1 MRDEAISDGELDQLL
16 MSNENA
22 RSRWL
27 DRRCQPAPESNW
39 WLHLLPQINERWERR
54 PTERAA

>member
-39 WLHLLPQINERWERR
+39 WLHLLPQINER
-54 PTERAA
+54 